1 MVWKQLGSEKDNCE
15 AIQRVSQLLS
25 RVIQSR
31 CIPCCIAVRSVKVC
45 ALCVVVQSGQ
55 QSVSCCI
62 AVRSVKVCAVC
73 VVVQSGQARCAPCV
87 L

>member
-1 MVWKQLGSEKDNCE
+1 M
-15 AIQRVSQLLS
+15 
-25 RVIQSR
+25 
-31 CIPCCIAVRSVKVC
+31 C

-55 QSVSCCI
+55 QSVLCCI